1 MQQYLRRN
9 RLSELL
15 DTLGI
20 YCLILLAATLWF
32 IWLWGLC
39 IPSLLAGGA
48 LGMLGILA
56 RSRRRQ
62 QTVLRREKAL
72 RASIGA
78 ELMLEEM
85 LLADAKEA
93 HLRAALMLSEQWQL
107 TMVAAQE
114 EGALCRQGD
123 EMLLVVCVRTPPGGD
138 LSQGDLLSVQRA
150 VRRSKAQRG
159 VICAM
164 GQVPA
169 KIAAAAEQTPIP
181 LRIIRR
187 ETLLRIAGQLA
198 PASDEQLVAL
208 GQRRRHT
215 AGKGAVLSL
224 VFRPNKARRYFLY
237 GLVMLLLYV
246 LTAIRLYAVPGMI
259 CLTMGVMCRTRRAAP
274 EML

>member
-123 EMLLVVCVRTPPGGD
+123 ELLLIVCVRTPPGGD

-159 VICAM
+159 VVCAM

-187 ETLLRIAGQLA
+187 ETLLRIAGQLS